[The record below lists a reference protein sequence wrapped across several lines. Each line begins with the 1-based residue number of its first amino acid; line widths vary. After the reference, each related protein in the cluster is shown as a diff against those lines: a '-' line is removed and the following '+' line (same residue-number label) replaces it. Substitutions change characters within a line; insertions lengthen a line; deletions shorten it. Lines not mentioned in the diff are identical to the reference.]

1 MTKLTTEELQQI
13 SNLKLDYDKIVESLG
28 AVEAQIIL
36 FQEQKI
42 QYKNSLLESKKQ
54 EMELYKNLETKYGIG
69 TISLESGEFTPQ
81 K

>member
-54 EMELYKNLETKYGIG
+54 EMELYKNLETKYRNY
-69 TISLESGEFTPQ
+69 FFR
-81 K
+81 KR